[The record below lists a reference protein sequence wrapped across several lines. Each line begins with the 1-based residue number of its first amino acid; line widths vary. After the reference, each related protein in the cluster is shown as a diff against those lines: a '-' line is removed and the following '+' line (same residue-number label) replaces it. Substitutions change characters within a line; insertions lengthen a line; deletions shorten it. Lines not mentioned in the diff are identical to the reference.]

1 MLHHYTSL
9 HFFNYLAN
17 VPCTAGLQS
26 GLEKNIFGNHLVSL
40 PTAESRAPPPPA
52 FASDPL
58 AHIPGIE
65 DRKNFDIR
73 DPALS
78 SSSIAVGPSKLSEP
92 EIVEIDGPSSLGN
105 QFASDQDPKF
115 TKSESLAGVSN
126 ILVTD

>member
-1 MLHHYTSL
+1 MFFVVTSL
-9 HFFNYLAN
+9 HFSTCFSLAN

-58 AHIPGIE
+58 AHIPAIE
-65 DRKNFDIR
+65 DREKSGIR
-73 DPALS
+73 DPTL
-78 SSSIAVGPSKLSEP
+78 PSPAQP

-115 TKSESLAGVSN
+115 AKRESLAGVSN
-126 ILVTD
+126 ILVTN